1 MMIINNITPNK
12 NIYKTNKL
20 QFKQN
25 VKELPHLRATA
36 LKSILQRSNK
46 VSNAAYQH
54 RQGNHHRVSNRCTVV
69 FRVIMRAFTERFGI
83 EEIHRIACK
92 IHKLFVQYAPGTA

>member
-36 LKSILQRSNK
+36 LKSIL
-46 VSNAAYQH
+46 
-54 RQGNHHRVSNRCTVV
+54 
-69 FRVIMRAFTERFGI
+69 
-83 EEIHRIACK
+83 
-92 IHKLFVQYAPGTA
+92 